1 MTNDQKKQSAYFFLS
16 CSIADYALCAEP
28 SANKHKSIYF
38 KVSPRGKNL
47 IKRFE
52 SLMLSSYRD
61 IDVWSIG
68 YGSRSPVNYPYTIT
82 RAKAEQLFNR
92 DIARL
97 EKWLNIMISRH
108 NPAQHEFD
116 AIASW
121 AYNIGPGAAL
131 SSSLIRKYNR
141 GEDPHI
147 VANQFTN
154 WIYTKNGKKKIK
166 TLNKGLFNRR
176 KMERALFLNRLS

>member
-1 MTNDQKKQSAYFFLS
+1 MIKKSSLLIFFLS
-16 CSIADYALCAEP
+16 YLIADYALCVGP
-28 SANKHKSIYF
+28 SVNNHKSIYL

-121 AYNIGPGAAL
+121 AYNIGHGAAL
-131 SSSLIRKYNR
+131 SSTLIKKYNR
-141 GEDPHI
+141 GDDPQI
-147 VANQFTN
+147 VANQFMN
-154 WIYTKNGKKKIK
+154 WVYTKNGKKKIK
-166 TLNKGLFNRR
+166 TLSKGLLKRR
-176 KMERALFLNRLS
+176 KMEKAIFLNRQS